1 MKKITY
7 LDSTLRDGAQGEG
20 ISFSTQD
27 KLNIVKLLDEL
38 QIDYIEA
45 GNPFSNPKDMEF
57 FEKLSKVKL
66 KHSKIAAFGSTRRKN
81 IKAEDDANLKALV
94 YCGVETVVIFGK
106 SWDLHVTDVLNTT
119 YEENLNMIYDTIRFL
134 KQNGKNVIYDAEHFF
149 DGYKSNSDYAL
160 KTLETAY
167 NSGADAICLCDTNGG
182 SLPSEIAEI
191 VEEVIKE
198 LPDVK
203 IGIHAHND
211 MEMAVSNSISAVQHG
226 ATLVQGTLLGIGERC
241 GNANLLAIIPTLQF
255 KLGYKGIPEKIL
267 ETFTTFAIKSA
278 EIMNIT
284 MPNGMAYVGKSAFAH
299 KGGMHI
305 DGVTKVSSSF
315 EHINPE
321 KVGNNRRFLT
331 SEVAGR
337 STLIK
342 SIQKVDKNIKRAD
355 AITDEV
361 IKLIKEKEHKGYQY
375 EGADASLELLIRK
388 KLGLYKSYFE
398 LVTFRTITEQH
409 TKAGYFPATAILRIK
424 VGDKIELS
432 VGDGQGPVDAL
443 DKALRKALEKF
454 YPNLKTFKLTDYK
467 VRILDSEKGS
477 SATTRVI
484 IESRDENNIF
494 TTVGVSY
501 DIIEASFKALVDAIE
516 YKLLLDEKKQNN
528 NI

>member
-38 QIDYIEA
+38 KIDYIEA

-57 FEKLSKVKL
+57 FEKLADVKL
-66 KHSKIAAFGSTRRKN
+66 SHSKIAAFGSTRRKN

-94 YCGVETVVIFGK
+94 SCGADILVIFGK

-119 YEENLNMIYDTIRFL
+119 YEENLNMIFDTVSFL
-134 KQNGKNVIYDAEHFF
+134 KKNDKKVIYDAEHFF
-149 DGYKSNSDYAL
+149 DGYKNNNKYAL
-160 KTLETAY
+160 ETLKMAHKA
-167 NSGADAICLCDTNGG
+167 GADHLCLCDTNGG
-182 SLPSEIAEI
+182 SLTLEIIEI
-191 VEEVIKE
+191 MEVVKKE
-198 LPDVK
+198 LPDAK
-203 IGIHAHND
+203 IGIHTHND
-211 MEMAVSNSISAVQHG
+211 SEMAVANSVVAVQHG
-226 ATLVQGTLLGIGERC
+226 ATMVQGTLLGIGERC
-241 GNANLLAIIPTLQF
+241 GNANLLAIIPTLQI
-255 KLGYKGIPEKIL
+255 KLGYKGIPTEAL
-267 ETFTTFAIKSA
+267 ESLTTFAIKAA

-284 MPNGMAYVGKSAFAH
+284 IPNGMAYVGKSAFAH
-299 KGGMHI
+299 KAGMHI
-305 DGVTKVSSSF
+305 DGVTKLSSSF

-321 KVGNNRRFLT
+321 KVGNNRRFLM

-342 SIQKVDKNIKRAD
+342 AIQKVDKNIKRTD

-361 IKLIKEKEHKGYQY
+361 IKLIKEKEHRGYQY

-409 TKAGYFPATAILRIK
+409 TKGGYFPATAIVRIK
-424 VGDKIELS
+424 VDDTIELS

-454 YPNLKTFKLTDYK
+454 YPNLKNFKLTDYK
-467 VRILDSEKGS
+467 VRILDSEKAS

-484 IESRDENNIF
+484 IESRDEKNIF
-494 TTVGVSY
+494 TTVGVSD

-516 YKLLLDEKKQNN
+516 YKLLLDENNGLKK
-528 NI
+528 